1 MRVTNAEN
9 GYDNNGIL
17 ELKGHRDMEQQ
28 QTYTGMMR
36 QVIASL
42 TVDRERTLRDMTRV
56 HADLLERS
64 HGVAVH
70 IGTSEDVPLEEA
82 LDVEQ
87 IATLASAASLL
98 CEAHASPDLIVY
110 AEAQMRVE
118 AISSILDQIADAYRD
133 GDPQRM
139 ATLRQDVGV
148 ALGAFAELVRFAA

>member
-1 MRVTNAEN
+1 MEHVQS
-9 GYDNNGIL
+9 
-17 ELKGHRDMEQQ
+17 DMEQQ

-64 HGVAVH
+64 HDVAVH

-87 IATLASAASLL
+87 IATLASAADLLVRRTPLVTGCSLPKPR
-98 CEAHASPDLIVY
+98 CGPRASPPCS
-110 AEAQMRVE
+110 MR
-118 AISSILDQIADAYRD
+118 SLTPIAPETRRGCRHFA
-133 GDPQRM
+133 G
-139 ATLRQDVGV
+139 TL
-148 ALGAFAELVRFAA
+148 ALRSRLTFAA